1 MPIHTLIRRFA
12 FPSAAAMAFAL
23 LAACGDRGGPV
34 AVPEPAPPAPRV
46 PALLAALDCTAN
58 TRAGTVKCG
67 RGTLPASARGYIIVG
82 GQHQY
87 VELTSGPATYNAGTQ
102 VLSFD
107 VTVGNLIPQPMGT
120 GDGTTAD
127 PEGVRVFF
135 HAGPTVTNGSG
146 TASVLNHDAVDVFTS
161 GNQKLFRYAG
171 PLLGADGILGQN
183 ETSTEKTW
191 QISVGT
197 GVITFTFQLY
207 VVAEVPFPQ
216 GYVELTPPADTL
228 VAGGTATLSATV
240 RTAVGAEVHG
250 QTVTWGTSDPAVA
263 TVSAAGQ
270 VTAVAPGSATI
281 TATSGTRSGSVP
293 LQVCPSLA
301 VGGVYLAA
309 GGQFCLAGA
318 AGAQSEY
325 TVTPVNLG
333 LSDLAFSLTGAGI
346 VPVAGPPT
354 PVRIAGVRA
363 PVAPGGPAPD
373 DAFHL
378 RTLRQGNDLVSRLR
392 RGAPA
397 AAPSRVRRAVTP
409 GVPSVG
415 ALMTLNVQV
424 GFCSSPDLR
433 TGRVRAVGTNLVIL
447 EDTANPAGGF
457 TQAQYESFAETFD
470 TLVHPAVTA
479 HFGTPN
485 DIDSNGRVVAFF
497 TRAVN
502 ALSPPG
508 AQTYVGGLFQA
519 RDLLSAAQCPTSN
532 VGELLYMLVPDPAG
546 VVNGNVRSAALVE
559 SVTMGTLAHELQHLV
574 NASRRL
580 AANASL
586 EQVWLNEGLSHVA
599 EERVFYAA
607 TGFAPGQNLSAATVL
622 DGGAQQAR
630 FFEFANPNFSRLRQW
645 LMRPDTSGPFK
656 DANMATPASSGAA
669 WSFLRYAADR
679 HGGSEAALW
688 NAMVASPDTGMTNL
702 ANRLGADPRP
712 WFRDWAAAIYL
723 DDAVAGVPAAYTQ
736 PSWNFRSL
744 FASLDYGPEA
754 GCTCSFDL
762 NVRHPAN
769 GVAQAFALSRN
780 GGSAYLRLAVPQ
792 NAFAGVTTTVPSGT
806 FAVVVTRTK

>member
-1 MPIHTLIRRFA
+1 MSIHTLIRRFA
-12 FPSAAAMAFAL
+12 LPGAAAVAFAL

-34 AVPEPAPPAPRV
+34 AVPEPTPPAPRV

-67 RGTLPASARGYIIVG
+67 RGTLPSAARGYIVVG

-87 VELTSGPATYNAGTQ
+87 VELTSGPATYDAGTQ

-120 GDGTTAD
+120 EDGTTAD

-135 HAGPTVTNGSG
+135 YSGPTVTNGAG

-171 PLLGADGILGQN
+171 TLLGGDGILGQN
-183 ETSTEKTW
+183 ETSSEKTW
-191 QISVGT
+191 QISVGP
-197 GVITFTFQLY
+197 GVVTFTFQLY

-240 RTAVGAEVHG
+240 RTAVGVEVPG

-263 TVSAAGQ
+263 TVNAAGQ
-270 VTAVAPGSATI
+270 VTALAPGSATI
-281 TATSGTRSGSVP
+281 TATAGTRSGSVP

-333 LSDLAFSLTGAGI
+333 LSNLAFSLTGAGI
-346 VPVAGPPT
+346 VPASGPPT
-354 PVRIAGVRA
+354 PVRTPGVSA
-363 PVAPGGPAPD
+363 LLSAGPAPD
-373 DAFHL
+373 EAFHL
-378 RTLRQGNDLVSRLR
+378 RTLRAGNDLVSRLR
-392 RGAPA
+392 RGAPEE
-397 AAPSRVRRAVTP
+397 APSRVRRAITP
-409 GVPSVG
+409 GVPAVG
-415 ALMTLNVQV
+415 ALMTLNVQI
-424 GFCSSPDLR
+424 GSCSSPNLR
-433 TGRVRAVGTNLVIL
+433 TGRVRAVGTNLVIV

-508 AQTYVGGLFQA
+508 SPTYVGGLFQA
-519 RDLLSAAQCPTSN
+519 RDLLPAAQCPTSN
-532 VGELLYMLVPDPAG
+532 VGEMFYMLVPDPGGA
-546 VVNGNVRSAALVE
+546 VNGNVRPAAFVE
-559 SVTMGTLAHELQHLV
+559 RVTVSTLAHEFQHLI

-580 AANASL
+580 AASANL

-607 TGFAPGQNLSAATVL
+607 TGFAPGQNLGAAAVF

-630 FFEFANPNFSRLRQW
+630 FREFADPNFSRLRHW

-656 DANMATPASSGAA
+656 DATTATLASRGAI

-679 HGGSEAALW
+679 KGGSEPALW
-688 NAMVASPDTGMTNL
+688 NAMVASQDTGMTNL
-702 ANRLGADPRP
+702 ANRLGTDPRP
-712 WFRDWAAAIYL
+712 WFRDWAAATYL
-723 DDAVAGVPAAYTQ
+723 DDAVAGVPAVYTH

-744 FASLDYGPEA
+744 FASLDYGPED
-754 GCTCSFDL
+754 GCSCAFDL

-780 GGSAYLRLAVPQ
+780 GGAAYLRLAVPQ
-792 NAFAGVTTTVPSGT
+792 NAFAGVTTTTPSET
-806 FAVVVTRTK
+806 FTVVVTRTK